1 MAQKIKIGEVK
12 DLLASG
18 KKVKVKTIN
27 NEFVDVT
34 KFIEKGILQTF
45 LVILENGL
53 NVKVSAEHKFYSNV
67 GWVMV
72 KDIQPDKHLLLCED
86 NKFYKIE
93 KIEKIGLHRI
103 VDITVNH
110 PEHCYYGNGIL
121 HHNSGKSLLAAH
133 ILAECQKMGGLAILF
148 DTENAVGM
156 LDFYTAVGLDAEKAV
171 YIDKLRA
178 LEDVYQS
185 IEYMIE
191 RAIEVN
197 PDRPVVFVVDSVMG
211 ATTNKELEADYN
223 KQGYATEK
231 ALINSLA
238 MRKIPSLILGRKI
251 GIVLINQLRANP
263 NAGLFQDKYQES
275 GGMSIAFTA
284 SVRLRI
290 KKLGVIKVG
299 TVPVGEQIEISVVKN
314 RFGPP
319 RRKVKLDVYYDSG
332 IDNYGS
338 WLSILKDFG
347 FLKQSGSQYSY
358 VYVDGETGEEVTKK
372 FQSKQFKKLLED
384 SPELKKL
391 IYGQICD
398 AYIMKYKIG
407 EDFGIDDIT
416 IDTNIEDE

>member
-1 MAQKIKIGEVK
+1 MAKKQETKREQTDSLADDVLSIINKKFKEFPNAAGYMSDANLVTDWIKSGNDIL
-12 DLLASG
+12 DLAVSNRPDAGTLGLGSILSISG
-18 KKVKVKTIN
+18 
-27 NEFVDVT
+27 
-34 KFIEKGILQTF
+34 
-45 LVILENGL
+45 LEG
-53 NVKVSAEHKFYSNV
+53 
-67 GWVMV
+67 
-72 KDIQPDKHLLLCED
+72 
-86 NKFYKIE
+86 
-93 KIEKIGLHRI
+93 
-103 VDITVNH
+103 
-110 PEHCYYGNGIL
+110 
-121 HHNSGKSLLAAH
+121 SGKSLLAAH
-133 ILAECQKMGGLAILF
+133 ILAECQKMGGLAVLF

-156 LDFYTAVGLDAEKAV
+156 LDFYTAVGLDVEKAV

-185 IEYMIE
+185 IQYMIE
-191 RAIEVN
+191 KAIESN

-251 GIVLINQLRANP
+251 GIILINQLRANP
-263 NAGLFQDKYQES
+263 NAGLFQDKFQES

-284 SVRLRI
+284 SVRLRV

-358 VYVDGETGEEVTKK
+358 VYIDGETGEEVTKK
-372 FQSKQFKKLLED
+372 FQSKHFKKLLEET
-384 SPELKKL
+384 PELKKL
-391 IYGQICD
+391 IYKQICD

-416 IDTNIEDE
+416 IDTNLEDE